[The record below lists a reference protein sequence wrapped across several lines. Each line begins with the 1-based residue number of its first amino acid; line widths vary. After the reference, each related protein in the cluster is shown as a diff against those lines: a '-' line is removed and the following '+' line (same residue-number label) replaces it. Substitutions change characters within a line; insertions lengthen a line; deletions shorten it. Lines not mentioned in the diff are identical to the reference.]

1 MTTLRKRTA
10 SVTAAG
16 VVAIVGS
23 VLVLL
28 CTSFVFVVVL
38 VLPTSQ
44 AASPMPSSARTMA
57 VGTVAFFFGLA
68 IFGVFT
74 GIGVLR
80 LKNWARISALVWSG
94 ITAAICAPILAF
106 LVLIPFPTLPNAPSP
121 ADVAVFVRVAAG
133 LLYALPLVI
142 AIWWLILFNRK
153 AIAAQ
158 FAAPAPDSPLDASR
172 FPGQTTSPP
181 KPPLPLPITV
191 LAVFLLMSSFSLF
204 LLFFVHAPMVWFAH
218 AFRGPAG
225 TTVWITTC
233 LLSTAAGIGLLC
245 RKVWSY
251 SLALGLQLLGFL
263 SGIVTL
269 ASPKYPDLMREAI
282 ASMAFST
289 APYPEYS
296 IEQLRR
302 FSYASL
308 IFPVLIGILLLC
320 YRSRFLEASASR
332 TFGS

>member
-1 MTTLRKRTA
+1 MTTLRKPTA

-16 VVAIVGS
+16 VVALIVS

-28 CTSFVFVVVL
+28 GTALAAIAFLTV
-38 VLPTSQ
+38 PISQ
-44 AASPMPSSARTMA
+44 AAPQFPSFARNLA
-57 VGTVAFFFGLA
+57 VGSMALFAGLA
-68 IFGVFT
+68 VFGVFT

-80 LKNWARISALVWSG
+80 LKNWARISMLVWSG
-94 ITAAICAPILAF
+94 IAAAICGCVLAF
-106 LVLIPFPTLPNAPSP
+106 LAIIPFPTPPNAP
-121 ADVAVFVRVAAG
+121 ANIAAFTRVAVG
-133 LLYALPLVI
+133 LVYGLPLAI

-158 FAAPAPDSPLDASR
+158 FAAPAPDSPLDASG
-172 FPGQTTSPP
+172 FPGQTTSPS

-191 LAVFLLMSSFSLF
+191 LAVFLLTSSLSLF
-204 LLFFVHAPMVWFAH
+204 LLFFVHAPMVLFAH

-225 TTVWITTC
+225 TAVWITIC

-251 SLALGLQLLGFL
+251 SLTLGLQLLGFL

-308 IFPVLIGILLLC
+308 AFPVLIGILLLY
-320 YRSRFLEASASR
+320 YRSRFLQACASSNLH
-332 TFGS
+332 S

>member
-1 MTTLRKRTA
+1 MTTLRKPTA

-16 VVAIVGS
+16 VVALIVS

-28 CTSFVFVVVL
+28 GTALAAIAFLTV
-38 VLPTSQ
+38 PISQ
-44 AASPMPSSARTMA
+44 AAPQFPSFARNLA
-57 VGTVAFFFGLA
+57 VGSMALFAGLA
-68 IFGVFT
+68 VFGVFT

-80 LKNWARISALVWSG
+80 LKNWARISMLVWSG
-94 ITAAICAPILAF
+94 ITAAICGCVLAF
-106 LVLIPFPTLPNAPSP
+106 LAIIPFPTPPNAP
-121 ADVAVFVRVAAG
+121 ANIAAFTRVAAG
-133 LLYALPLVI
+133 LVYGLPLAI

-158 FAAPAPDSPLDASR
+158 FAAPAPDSPLDASG
-172 FPGQTTSPP
+172 FPGQTTSPS

-191 LAVFLLMSSFSLF
+191 LAVFLLTSSLSLS
-204 LLFFVHAPMVWFAH
+204 LLFFVHAPMVLFAH

-225 TTVWITTC
+225 TAVWITIC

-251 SLALGLQLLGFL
+251 SLTLGLQLLGFL

-308 IFPVLIGILLLC
+308 AFPVLIGILLLY
-320 YRSRFLEASASR
+320 YRSRFLQACASSNLH
-332 TFGS
+332 S